1 MDKRSLQTLS
11 KDERTAALH
20 ELAEAS
26 LADFD
31 LTGGSLMLLQDLVN
45 TSFRV
50 QHDSRQWYL
59 RIYNPDRHNTSAIES
74 ELLFLEALT
83 KGGFPAP
90 RPLRK
95 RSDGM
100 LWVASQ
106 SPVVDAIRISVYSW
120 LPGEILQHDR
130 TPRHY
135 ANLGTVLARLHEFS
149 TKWNPPAGFG
159 RPRCDSGGIYGNHG
173 ASGSQVMRGWDNIDR
188 PLRSDLEDAKRA
200 LEQAENAIGMDC
212 GHYGLIHGDPSF
224 GNVLFDGERP
234 YLIDF
239 DDFGYGHYVFDLAVI
254 LAGAWGKPDF
264 EENRAALFEGYRQI
278 RELSQAEMGAVPA
291 AMAARA
297 ASLIFWAAAQSSQHP
312 WIEGQW
318 QRLQEYMES

>member
-11 KDERTAALH
+11 KDERTTVLH

-45 TSFRV
+45 SSFRV

-59 RIYNPDRHNTSAIES
+59 RIYNPHRHNASVIES
-74 ELLFLEALT
+74 ELLFLGALT
-83 KGGFPAP
+83 KVGFPAP
-90 RPLRK
+90 RPLRTC
-95 RSDGM
+95 SDGM

-106 SPVVDAIRISVYSW
+106 SPVVEPIRISICSW
-120 LPGEILQHDR
+120 LPGEISRHGK

-135 ANLGTVLARLHEFS
+135 ARLGTVLARLHEFS
-149 TKWNPPAGFG
+149 AKWNPPEGFE
-159 RPRCDSGGIYGNHG
+159 RPRCDCEGIYGNRG
-173 ASGSQVMRGWDNIDR
+173 ASAPEVMRGWDNIDR
-188 PLRSDLEDAKRA
+188 PLRSDLEYAKRA
-200 LEQAENAIGMDC
+200 LEQAENAIGTEC
-212 GHYGLIHGDPSF
+212 VRYGLIHADPSF
-224 GNVLFDGERP
+224 GNVLFDGEIP

-239 DDFGYGHYVFDLAVI
+239 DDIGYGHYVFDLAVV

-264 EENRAALFEGYRQI
+264 EANRAAVLKGYGQI
-278 RELSQAEMGAVPA
+278 RELSSAEIEALPA

-297 ASLIFWAAAQSSQHP
+297 ASLIFWAAAQASQHP

-318 QRLQEYMES
+318 QRLKEYTES